1 MNLEIIIK
9 MEIKLTEAA
18 SMISIDMRSS
28 IPIYEQIIIGIKEL
42 ILKGILLPG
51 DKLPSVRDLASMITI
66 NPNTISKA
74 YSELERQKIIET
86 IRGRG
91 TFVAFQYEPKI
102 QEDRLNMMKEQL
114 KRAILEAEYM
124 GITKTELKSMID
136 KFYDELE
143 KKI

>member
-9 MEIKLTEAA
+9 MEIKLTEAP

>member
-51 DKLPSVRDLASMITI
+51 DKLPSVRDLASIITI

-114 KRAILEAEYM
+114 KRAVLEAEYM